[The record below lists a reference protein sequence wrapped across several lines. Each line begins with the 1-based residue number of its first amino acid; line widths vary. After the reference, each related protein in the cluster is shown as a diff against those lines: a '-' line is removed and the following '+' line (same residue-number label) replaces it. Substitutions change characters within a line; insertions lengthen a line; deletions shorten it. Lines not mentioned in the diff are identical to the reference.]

1 MKKIVPLIIVSLF
14 ACAKKVEYDR
24 QKVAVA
30 LVNHSYYK
38 IDSVQA
44 EVLSSDLASLKKIDA
59 NADIVSYKS
68 KFVKKEQKPSPLY
81 YPVVFSVDGGIL
93 KAAKVFDLSMAYEA
107 GLKSGCEI
115 LSVDSRKGSDIA
127 SNPAFLSGLMK
138 EGVSFNVEYSCQKS
152 SGKVEIKREL
162 AYFPFV
168 WNMSLSDDSAYV
180 RIMTFS
186 PGISGFVKNNLT
198 NLRASGKKFLV
209 VDLRGVSGGSY
220 EEAASLLNLFI
231 EKGRPLFETRSD
243 KEGYVRKFE
252 ARNERSFGDFS
263 LVLLVNSSTASLGE
277 IVAQSLRKNL
287 GARIVGEKTAGKFF
301 ITKIFK
307 VGKGEGLRLTVARL
321 TPGDF
326 EMSEPL
332 KPDYEVKDV
341 LGENRDFVKVPFL
354 TSEDPLIKKASEV
367 LHLNL

>member
-1 MKKIVPLIIVSLF
+1 MKKLISLAVLAFF
-14 ACAKKVEYDR
+14 ACGKKVEYDR
-24 QKVAVA
+24 QKTA
-30 LVNHSYYK
+30 LALLNHSYYK

-44 EVLSSDLASLKKIDA
+44 EALSSDLASLKKLDV

-68 KFVKKEQKPSPLY
+68 RFIKKEQKPSSLY
-81 YPVVFSVDGGIL
+81 YPVIFSADNGVL
-93 KAAKVFDLSMAYEA
+93 KAAKVFDLSLAYEA

-115 LSVDSRKGSDIA
+115 LSLNSRKGSEIA

-138 EGVSFNVEYSCQKS
+138 EGSSFNAEYSCKNS

-162 AYFPFV
+162 AYFPYV
-168 WNMSLSDDSAYV
+168 WNMALSDDSAYV

-198 NLRASGKKFLV
+198 NLRTAGKKFLI

-220 EEAASLLNLFI
+220 EEAAAILNLFM

-243 KEGYVRKFE
+243 KEGYARKFE
-252 ARNERSFGDFS
+252 ARQERVFGDFS

-277 IVAQSLRKNL
+277 IAAESLRKNL

-321 TPGDF
+321 TLGDF

-332 KPDYEVKDV
+332 KPDYEVRDV

-354 TSEDPLIKKASEV
+354 VSEDPLIKKAFEV
-367 LHLNL
+367 LHSKS